1 MSRSIR
7 MLTLAGVVS
16 ALLAVGPAT
25 AGADTIPPTADPPSL
40 NFGSLPVGTQ
50 SLPQPVTLTET
61 CTSVSCLTSILPDV
75 FSPAISTTTGFAETT
90 NCPEGPLT
98 ALLGLPQTCVINVSF
113 VPGVVGQISGL
124 LNTGPG
130 GPSVALNGVGT
141 PPPSSSGVK
150 RRKCKK
156 HKKHR
161 SASASK
167 KKQCKKRKRR

>member
-1 MSRSIR
+1 
-7 MLTLAGVVS
+7 
-16 ALLAVGPAT
+16 
-25 AGADTIPPTADPPSL
+25 
-40 NFGSLPVGTQ
+40 VGTQ